1 MLETKLR
8 RPWAAGRRHGAS
20 VITQEED
27 EESELF
33 SGRERKSDGTVSGW
47 KPGMVFGPH

>member
-33 SGRERKSDGTVSGW
+33 QEGRGRVME
-47 KPGMVFGPH
+47 P